1 MLPGLTVPHHPTSP
15 ARRHWL
21 APALLVAA
29 TLGLGATPAVSS
41 AQAWPTRAVTVVVPF
56 PAGGGTDLAIRSIQ
70 SQLQKELGQPLVID
84 NRAGAGGTIGSAY
97 VAKAAPDGYT
107 AVLATTSTHA
117 VSVSVYPKLPYDPLR
132 DFVYAGFVGTSP
144 YVLATNPGVRGT
156 DVKTLVATLK
166 QSPEQY
172 SFASVGAGTVSH
184 LLGEQFKAYA
194 GVPLVHVPYRGAAPA
209 YTDLMGGQVQ
219 LMFDNPAGLVPYIR
233 SGKLVA
239 VATTAPNALLTGVQT
254 FQQQGIPNFTQSL
267 WYGVAFPRGTPAPV
281 VERFN
286 AALNKVLA
294 DRAVA
299 ADFASKGINARPGTP
314 AELQA
319 AVAADIPA
327 WGRIAK
333 AVGAKVD

>member
-1 MLPGLTVPHHPTSP
+1 MVAAMLATAS
-15 ARRHWL
+15 L
-21 APALLVAA
+21 APMLAN
-29 TLGLGATPAVSS
+29 
-41 AQAWPTRAVTVVVPF
+41 AQAWPGRPVTIVVPF
-56 PAGGGTDLAIRSIQ
+56 PPGGGTDVAIRSIQ
-70 SQLQKELGQPLVID
+70 PQLQKELGQPIVID

-97 VAKAAPDGYT
+97 VAKALPDGYT

-117 VSVSVYPKLPYDPLR
+117 VSVSVYPKLSYDPAK
-132 DFVYAGFVGTSP
+132 DFVYAGFLGTSP
-144 YVLATNPGVRGT
+144 YVLAVNPVVHAT
-156 DVKTLVATLK
+156 DVKSLIATLK
-166 QSPEQY
+166 QNPQQY

-194 GVPLVHVPYRGAAPA
+194 GVPLVHIPYRGAAPA

-219 LMFDNPAGLVPYIR
+219 LMFDNPAGLVPQIR

-239 VATTAPNALLTGVQT
+239 VAATAPNALLAGVPT
-254 FQQQGIPNFTQSL
+254 FAQQGVPQFTQSL

-281 VERFN
+281 VQGFN
-286 AALNKVLA
+286 QALNKVLA
-294 DRAVA
+294 DRAVS
-299 ADFASKGINARPGTP
+299 ADLATKGINARPGTP

-319 AVAADIPA
+319 AVAADIPY

>member
-1 MLPGLTVPHHPTSP
+1 MLATGALLAV
-15 ARRHWL
+15 L
-21 APALLVAA
+21 APAVA
-29 TLGLGATPAVSS
+29 S
-41 AQAWPTRAVTVVVPF
+41 AQAWPTRPITIVVPF

-70 SQLQKELGQPLVID
+70 PQLQKELGQPVVID
-84 NRAGAGGTIGSAY
+84 NRSGAGGTIGSTY

-117 VSVSVYPKLPYDPLR
+117 VSVSVYPRLPYDPLR
-132 DFVYAGFVGTSP
+132 DFAYAGFIGTSP
-144 YVLATNPGVRGT
+144 YVLAANPAVHGA
-156 DVKTLVATLK
+156 DVKSLVATLK
-166 QSPEQY
+166 QNPQQY
-172 SFASVGAGTVSH
+172 SFGSVGAGTVSH
-184 LLGEQFKAYA
+184 LLGEQFKSYA

-209 YTDLMGGQVQ
+209 YADLMGGQVQ

-239 VATTAPNALLTGVQT
+239 VATTAPNALLAGVPT

-267 WYGVAFPRGTPAPV
+267 WYGVAFPRGTPSNV

-286 AALNKVLA
+286 HALNQVLA

-299 ADFASKGINARPGTP
+299 ADYAAKGINARPGTP

-319 AVAADIPA
+319 AVAADIPY
-327 WGRIAK
+327 WGRIVK
-333 AVGAKVD
+333 AVGARID